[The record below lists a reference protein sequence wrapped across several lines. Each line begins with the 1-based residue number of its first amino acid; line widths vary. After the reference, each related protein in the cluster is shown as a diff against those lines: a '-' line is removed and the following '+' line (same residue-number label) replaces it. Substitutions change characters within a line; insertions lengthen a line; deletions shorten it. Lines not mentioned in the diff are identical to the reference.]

1 MNSVLEF
8 LFFFYKKSIFSD
20 KIATGSFD
28 KTTMLWSALNGSCLR
43 TFCGHTAEVVATEFS
58 HSNNLLVSSSMDATA
73 RIFDIE
79 IGLEIQSYEEHDG
92 AVIAAHFNKNE
103 NLLLT
108 GSFDSNAYLWDL
120 RTKK

>member
-1 MNSVLEF
+1 
-8 LFFFYKKSIFSD
+8 
-20 KIATGSFD
+20 
-28 KTTMLWSALNGSCLR
+28 MLWSALNGSCLR
-43 TFCGHTAEVVATEFS
+43 IFHGHTAEVVATEFS
-58 HSNNLLVSSSMDATA
+58 HSNNLLVSTSMDATA

-79 IGLEIQSYEEHDG
+79 IGLEIQSYERHSG